1 MPVPA
6 STITA
11 SPEASGQPGGDTQA
25 SSPHPPS
32 LYLMP
37 VTVII
42 GAQWGDEGKGKVVD
56 LLAPETDVV
65 ARYQG
70 GANAGHTIKWGDN
83 EFVLHLIPSGIF
95 HEGVECVIGNGVV
108 IDPVALMDEIRQVEA
123 LGFAVEGRLHISHT
137 AHVIMPY
144 HKRLDEAKERYR
156 DAGAIGTTGRGIGPA
171 YVDKFARTGIR
182 VVDLLDRDGLR
193 QRLETALEEKNDLL
207 AKVYGAEPIDVDRV
221 VEDYVDFDRRI
232 DPFVTDTTA
241 LLHRALADGKRVL
254 AEGAQGSLLDVDH
267 GTYPFVTS
275 SHPTAGG
282 CCTGL
287 GVPPTAVDRVIGI
300 VKAYSTR
307 VGNGPFPT
315 ELEDETGETLRSVG
329 HEFGATT
336 GRPRRCG
343 WLDLP
348 ALAYATRINGF
359 TDLAVTKLDVLAG
372 LGEIQVCTAYEIDG
386 VRTDRFPTDLA
397 TLGRAVPV
405 YETLPG
411 FGDVAGAN
419 SMDDLPPQARD
430 YLQFVSD
437 RLGVPVSTVGTGPKR
452 EETIVV

>member
-1 MPVPA
+1 
-6 STITA
+6 
-11 SPEASGQPGGDTQA
+11 
-25 SSPHPPS
+25 
-32 LYLMP
+32 MP
-37 VTVII
+37 VTIVI

-56 LLAPETDVV
+56 LVAPDVDVV

-70 GANAGHTIKWGDN
+70 GANAGHTIKWEDK

-95 HEGVECVIGNGVV
+95 HEGTECVIGNGVV

-123 LGFAVEGRLHISHT
+123 LGFEVEGRLHISHT
-137 AHVIMPY
+137 AHLIMPY
-144 HKRLDEAKERYR
+144 HKRLDTAKEQYR

-182 VVDLLDRDGLR
+182 VVDLLDRDTLR
-193 QRLETALEEKNDLL
+193 AKLEAALEEKNDLL
-207 AKVYGAEPIDVDRV
+207 AKVYGAERIDVDSMV
-221 VEDYVDFDRRI
+221 DEYVDFDRRI

-300 VKAYSTR
+300 VKAYTTR

-315 ELEDETGETLRSVG
+315 ELTGPMGEHLRSVG
-329 HEFGATT
+329 QEFGATT

-343 WLDLP
+343 WLDLV
-348 ALAYATRINGF
+348 ALNYATRINGF
-359 TDLAVTKLDVLAG
+359 TELAVTKLDVLAG
-372 LGEIQVCTAYEIDG
+372 LDELLVCTSYRIG
-386 VRTDRFPTDLA
+386 GKTTTRFPTDLE
-397 TLGRAVPV
+397 TLEHVEPI
-405 YETLPG
+405 YETFEG
-411 FGDVAGAN
+411 FGDISSAR
-419 SMDDLPPQARD
+419 SMDDLPAAAKT
-430 YLQFVSD
+430 YLEFVSTH
-437 RLGVPVSTVGTGPKR
+437 LGVPISTVGTGPKR
-452 EETIVV
+452 EETLVA